1 MKYSIR
7 CYCRRHFGR
16 LLESDETL
24 INYNKLHATTLM
36 PVRLEDHDP
45 GIGLTPGTTK
55 SDIVEFLYSNLEY
68 GYKPAE
74 IQSALDIPHGTA
86 TTTLK
91 RLYDDDYIGKTADGY
106 YFALEDK
113 EEMHRYLSSLDQAM
127 RMFGHHISGSS
138 AADPDAGVTGATT
151 VVNERDLDAEL
162 DELESEIEQ
171 EG

>member
-1 MKYSIR
+1 
-7 CYCRRHFGR
+7 
-16 LLESDETL
+16 
-24 INYNKLHATTLM
+24 M

-45 GIGLTPGTTK
+45 DIGLTPGTTK
-55 SDIVEFLYSNLEY
+55 SDIVEFLYSNPEY

-127 RMFGHHISGSS
+127 RMFGHHITEPS
-138 AADPDAGVTGATT
+138 AAAPDAGMADATAGASD
-151 VVNERDLDAEL
+151 RDLDAEL
-162 DELESEIEQ
+162 DELEADIERD
-171 EG
+171 G